1 MAQSYSVSLD
11 TIVRE
16 HNLAIVNR
24 AVDYDR
30 VQITTWEVSRPG
42 LPLAGFYDYFDATRV
57 QIIGKLEITYL
68 MDMRPET
75 RSRSIERFIS
85 SGIRFCIVAHGMDI
99 PPEMLSSAQR
109 HQVTLLTTEHS
120 TSDFMAK
127 LIVSLN
133 RWLAPRTTMHGVLME
148 VHGEGVMIT
157 GESGVGK
164 SENAMALLEPRP
176 PSCGGRRHRGQAHRA
191 GHARRLLAGADP
203 VFHGDPRH
211 RAHRRAA
218 HVRHRRGEARPGH
231 RPCRAF

>member
-75 RSRSIERFIS
+75 RSRSIEKFIS

-133 RWLAPRTTMHGVLME
+133 R
-148 VHGEGVMIT
+148 
-157 GESGVGK
+157 
-164 SENAMALLEPRP
+164 
-176 PSCGGRRHRGQAHRA
+176 
-191 GHARRLLAGADP
+191 
-203 VFHGDPRH
+203 
-211 RAHRRAA
+211 
-218 HVRHRRGEARPGH
+218 
-231 RPCRAF
+231 

>member
-85 SGIRFCIVAHGMDI
+85 SGIRF
-99 PPEMLSSAQR
+99 P
-109 HQVTLLTTEHS
+109 
-120 TSDFMAK
+120 
-127 LIVSLN
+127 
-133 RWLAPRTTMHGVLME
+133 
-148 VHGEGVMIT
+148 
-157 GESGVGK
+157 
-164 SENAMALLEPRP
+164 
-176 PSCGGRRHRGQAHRA
+176 
-191 GHARRLLAGADP
+191 
-203 VFHGDPRH
+203 
-211 RAHRRAA
+211 HRRARHGYPARDALLGAAPSGDAA
-218 HVRHRRGEARPGH
+218 HYRALHERFYGKAYRESQPLARPAHHDARRADGSPRRGR
-231 RPCRAF
+231 R